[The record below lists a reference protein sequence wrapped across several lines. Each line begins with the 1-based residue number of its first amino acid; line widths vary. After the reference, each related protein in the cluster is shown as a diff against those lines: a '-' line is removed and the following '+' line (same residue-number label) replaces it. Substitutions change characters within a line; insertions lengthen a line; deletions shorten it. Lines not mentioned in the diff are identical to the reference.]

1 MRNYVIRDAGHDDM
15 ALAASIMV
23 TSFRTAFADFVSQE
37 TMDACTNP
45 DNCRAMLESIY
56 QEGKMHFLMGGE
68 QGFLCWQET
77 DDGAEIVA
85 IHSLP
90 ESWGTGLGHVML
102 TEALKQIGD
111 RPVYLWAFKE
121 NTRARR
127 FYEKHG
133 FRWDGTERVSEFDGA
148 LEVRYVKRPTVQFL
162 PFSEEYY
169 QAVCDFLI
177 TLNHEKKHINWN
189 WARWEWM
196 YAHPYCD
203 REKLHT
209 IGLWLDGDAIVG
221 AAIYDLFHGEAF
233 CGALDGYEYLLHE
246 ILEYAFAN
254 LRDENGLGVAVR
266 DDDLTMQEQLV
277 GMGYCEA
284 EQTEP
289 ILCRDLN
296 KSLDYELPSG
306 FAIREIRFP
315 EDNLAYQTAVWKGFG
330 HEGDQ
335 AELEKMLA
343 NKILPPNRRS
353 ELCLAAVD
361 ETGEFAAHCT
371 CWYDERTDY
380 AYVEPVCTI
389 PKYRGMGLGKA
400 VVLEALGRCNALGAK
415 QAFVIADQEFYKKL
429 GFVHHST
436 YIFFK
441 KP

>member
-1 MRNYVIRDAGHDDM
+1 MTVRNATFEDM
-15 ALAASIMV
+15 ALAAEIMV
-23 TSFRTAFADFVSQE
+23 TSFRTAFAAFVSPE

-56 QEGKMHFLMGGE
+56 REGKMHFLMGGN

-77 DDGAEIVA
+77 EHGAEIVA

-90 ESWGTGLGHVML
+90 ESWGTGMGRAMI

-121 NTRARR
+121 NTCARR

-133 FRWDGTERVSEFDGA
+133 FCWDGTERVSEFDSA
-148 LEVRYVKRPTVQFL
+148 LEVRYVKPSKVRFVS
-162 PFSEEYY
+162 FSEEYY

-177 TLNHEKKHINWN
+177 ALNREKKHINWN

-209 IGLWLDGDAIVG
+209 IGLWLDGEAIVG
-221 AAIYDLFHGEAF
+221 VAIYDLFHGEAF
-233 CGALDGYEYLLHE
+233 CGALDGYKYLLPE
-246 ILEYAFAN
+246 ILEYAYGN
-254 LRDENGLGVAVR
+254 LKDENGLGIAVR
-266 DDDLTMQEQLV
+266 DNDVTMQEQLTQ
-277 GMGYCEA
+277 MGYRNA

-296 KSLDYELPSG
+296 EPLDYELPSG
-306 FAIREIRFP
+306 FTIRDIRFP
-315 EDNLAYQTAVWKGFG
+315 EDNLTYQTVIWKGFD

-343 NKILPPNRRS
+343 NKVLPPNHRP
-353 ELCLAAVD
+353 ELCLAVVD

-380 AYVEPVCTI
+380 TYVEPVCTI

-400 VVLEALGRCNALGAK
+400 VVLEALRRCKALGAK
-415 QAFVIADQEFYKKL
+415 QAFVISDQEFYKKL
-429 GFVHHST
+429 GFARHSK